1 MKRLFIAAGLI
12 LLSISLCVF
21 SSVSTLKKSSAMQ
34 NELEKVALL
43 ITEDKTAEAEKKL
56 NEAEAIWKKTE
67 SLFSFI
73 IDADKIEEMNI
84 GFAMIKMHLK
94 DKNTEHALERL
105 RECEL
110 MLDEIAANERLDIK
124 NIM

>member
-1 MKRLFIAAGLI
+1 MKRLFFAAVLIVIAI
-12 LLSISLCVF
+12 FLCVF
-21 SSVSTLKKSSAMQ
+21 CTVSTVNKTAEMK
-34 NELEKVALL
+34 NELETVAVL
-43 ITEDKTAEAEKKL
+43 IADGKSS
-56 NEAEAIWKKTE
+56 EAIESLDSVQTLWNKTE
-67 SLFSFI
+67 SLFSLI

-84 GFAMIKMHLK
+84 GFSMIRLHLK

-110 MLDEIAANERLDIK
+110 MLEEIAANERLDIK

>member
-1 MKRLFIAAGLI
+1 MKRLFFAAGLI
-12 LLSISLCVF
+12 IIAISLCVF
-21 SSVSTLKKSSAMQ
+21 SSISTVKKSAEMK
-34 NELEKVALL
+34 NELEKISVF
-43 ITEDKTAEAEKKL
+43 ITDEKTAEAEKRL
-56 NEAEAIWKKTE
+56 EETEAIWNKTE
-67 SLFSFI
+67 NLFSFI

-94 DKNTEHALERL
+94 DENTEHALERL

-110 MLDEIAANERLDIK
+110 LLEEISANERLDIK

>member
-1 MKRLFIAAGLI
+1 MKRLFFAAVLIAAAI
-12 LLSISLCVF
+12 FICIF
-21 SSVSTLKKSSAMQ
+21 STVSTIKKSAEMKG
-34 NELEKVALL
+34 ELEKVAVL
-43 ITEDKTAEAEKKL
+43 ITDGKNGEAVKSL
-56 NEAEAIWKKTE
+56 DTVQALWNKTE
-67 SLFSFI
+67 SLFSLI

-84 GFAMIKMHLK
+84 GFSMIRLHLK

-110 MLDEIAANERLDIK
+110 MLEEIAANERLDIK

>member
-21 SSVSTLKKSSAMQ
+21 SSVTALKKSAAMK
-34 NELEKVALL
+34 NELEKIAVL
-43 ITEDKTAEAEKKL
+43 ITEDKTSGAEEKLK
-56 NEAEAIWKKTE
+56 EAEATWKKTE

-94 DKNTEHALERL
+94 DENTEHALERL